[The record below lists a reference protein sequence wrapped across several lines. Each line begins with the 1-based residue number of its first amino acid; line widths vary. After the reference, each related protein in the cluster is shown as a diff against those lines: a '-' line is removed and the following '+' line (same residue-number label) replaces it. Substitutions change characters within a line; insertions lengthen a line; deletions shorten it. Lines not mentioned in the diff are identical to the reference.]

1 METLFMSHTSAT
13 FLFLTALIGLLALFV
28 LKSIYLVQQAEAIV
42 IERFGKYHRTLG
54 AGIHFIVPFM
64 DAARVVSWTYFK
76 EEARRYY
83 RYTKALSVIDLREA
97 VYDFPKQNVITK
109 DNVTMEISA
118 LLYYQVT
125 DPKRAVY
132 EVSNLPEAIEKLTHS
147 TLRNVIGSMDLD
159 ESLISRDQ
167 INMKLRL
174 ILDEASDKWGVKVNR
189 VELQEVNP
197 PADIRSAMEKQMRAE
212 RDRRAVIL
220 EAEGLKQATI
230 LEAEGKQ
237 LAQILAAKGE
247 AESRLI
253 NAEAEATS
261 RLKIALAEA
270 QAIERLQNAL
280 PDGNA
285 ASYLV
290 AQNYIKTLPVIM
302 EGKNN
307 KMIIV
312 PYETAGALGAL
323 SSIKSIFETS
333 QSDPHK

>member
-1 METLFMSHTSAT
+1 MEMIVYGYTGFGIIFLGSLIVLLG
-13 FLFLTALIGLLALFV
+13 LFL
-28 LKSIYLVQQAEAIV
+28 LKSIYLVQQAEAVV

-54 AGIHFIVPFM
+54 AGIHFVVPFM

-83 RYTKALSVIDLREA
+83 RYIRNLSVIDLREA

-159 ESLISRDQ
+159 ESLVSRDQ
-167 INMKLRL
+167 INMRLRL

-220 EAEGLKQATI
+220 EAEGLKQAAI

-237 LAQILAAKGE
+237 QSQVLAARGQ

-253 NAEAEATS
+253 NAEAEAQA
-261 RLKIALAEA
+261 RLKIALAET

-280 PDGNA
+280 PNGD
-285 ASYLV
+285 S
-290 AQNYIKTLPVIM
+290 AQYMLTQQYIKMLPSMM
-302 EGKNN
+302 EGKDN
-307 KMIIV
+307 KMIVV
-312 PYETAGALGAL
+312 PYEAAGAM
-323 SSIKSIFETS
+323 SSLATIKELFN
-333 QSDPHK
+333 DKK